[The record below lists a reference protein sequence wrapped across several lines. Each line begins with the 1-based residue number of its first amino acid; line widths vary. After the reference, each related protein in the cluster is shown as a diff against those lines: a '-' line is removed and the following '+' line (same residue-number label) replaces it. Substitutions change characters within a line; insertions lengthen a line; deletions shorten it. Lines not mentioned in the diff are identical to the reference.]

1 MARATTTVLVIVVLL
16 AGICAALPFR
26 KSAPEG
32 PLQPAA
38 RPARIYVLR
47 HVIPLEVMVP
57 AESSPARALYDS
69 GGAVRGSSRPAEAD
83 ERGEGAAWEPA
94 RSIPSLETSY
104 PQRTGSAGASPS
116 RTRSIPSL
124 ETSYPQ
130 RTGSAGASP
139 SQTRSI
145 PSLETSYQ
153 KAAAR
158 LPDRPGDQPPGVP
171 RHRLDRSPPS
181 SDPGEDEVVQSRE
194 RIAGAEQPSV
204 MLRHR
209 LRDGDS
215 LSELARRYLGD
226 AQRQLDIYHLNR
238 DLLPSPDLLP
248 VGVEIRIPLAAG
260 DPLGSPPAAAA
271 SAAPAS
277 AVQDPS
283 LRETLVPVPP
293 EPVRTPAPRQEP

>member
-94 RSIPSLETSY
+94 
-104 PQRTGSAGASPS
+104 
-116 RTRSIPSL
+116 RSIPSL

>member
-94 RSIPSLETSY
+94 
-104 PQRTGSAGASPS
+104 
-116 RTRSIPSL
+116 
-124 ETSYPQ
+124 
-130 RTGSAGASP
+130 
-139 SQTRSI
+139 RSI